1 MFLVT
6 MFIGKYAPPPEA
18 EGIVGYMPVFRDRKS
33 AEVYSQENLQ
43 GGLQAKIYDIGE
55 PPNDSEVSKT

>member
-18 EGIVGYMPVFRDRKS
+18 EGIVGFMPVFRDRKS
-33 AEVYSQENLQ
+33 AEVYSQEN
-43 GGLQAKIYDIGE
+43 LQAKIYDIGE
-55 PPNDSEVSKT
+55 PPNDSEVSKTQ